1 MPIII
6 TSNPYDVLGPG
17 GLENYRGE
25 FATPGDLIT
34 AIPIAMNGDYAVVES
49 TGTIWRW
56 EAGAWIDSGEIAF
69 TQTERDQLAD
79 LVNNAEVIAGHVNTF
94 ADLPNVAVNV
104 GLKYIVDNAT
114 GVWGVNRKP
123 AGTYLSTGTIWT
135 SKYNAVDVI
144 NSLNSTQTQKA
155 LSAAQGK
162 ILNESKLSSISGDGV
177 DNSDPLNPV
186 LSFPDIDQ
194 VYEKG
199 STANITDTNG
209 PVNLDNSASS
219 SPSLKIGGSAGFPT
233 ANLSSGSLHAH
244 SDGLLYQYDAT
255 RSKWLC
261 VSRESLS
268 WTDNGNNDNNYLREG
283 NIISTTSG
291 WPVPFDCTIV
301 QIIANGENN
310 LTKGFELRS
319 NAGGAFASIQA
330 FSLSSGFFNNE
341 NLNINVDQGVQL
353 KCFAT
358 GVGTPVNDP
367 RVTVYIRKRGV

>member
-1 MPIII
+1 MPPNLIDNLIPEVF
-6 TSNPYDVLGPG
+6 TSEDRQNLD
-17 GLENYRGE
+17 
-25 FATPGDLIT
+25 
-34 AIPIAMNGDYAVVES
+34 
-49 TGTIWRW
+49 
-56 EAGAWIDSGEIAF
+56 
-69 TQTERDQLAD
+69 D
-79 LVNNAEVIAGHVNTF
+79 LVNNAEVIAGHVPTF
-94 ADLPNVAVNV
+94 ADLPDVALSV
-104 GLKYIVDNAT
+104 GQKWIVDNAT
-114 GVWGVNRKP
+114 GVWGFNRKP

-135 SKYNAVDVI
+135 SQYNAVDVI
-144 NSLNSTQTQKA
+144 NSLTSTQTQKA
-155 LSAAQGK
+155 LSANMGRV
-162 ILNESKLSSISGDGV
+162 LDETKLSSVATDATITGDGTSGSPLGVAGGVGGVDSVTGDGV
-177 DNSDPLNPV
+177 DNTDPSNPI

-209 PVNLDNSASS
+209 PLDLDNSSS
-219 SPSLKIGGSAGFPT
+219 LSPSLKIGGSAGFPT
-233 ANLSSGSLHAH
+233 ANLFSGSLHVH

-261 VSRESLS
+261 VSREFLS

-319 NAGGAFASIQA
+319 NAGGAFANIQA

-341 NLNINVDQGVQL
+341 NLNIDVDQGVEL

-358 GVGTPVNDP
+358 GVGAPVNDP